1 MRKKIMGVTVGTTI
15 SPKKIEEKIN
25 PVKTVNG
32 KGPDKDGNVK
42 VEGGSGYSIYVSTE
56 QHPEI
61 GYDVI
66 TGMDDSYIETN
77 GRAIQ
82 VNDLII
88 MGRYLYRVTVV
99 NDTSF
104 DAELVY
110 EFVPDLSDYAKKNE
124 VPGKTSELD
133 NDSGFITKTV
143 SDLANYY
150 LKSETL
156 SKTEI
161 NNLISAVPKFSI
173 QVVTTLPTSGI
184 SSTTVYLVKSGSDAD
199 LYTEYIYVNNA
210 WEVIGSQR
218 VDLSGYA
225 LQTDIPT
232 KLSELSND
240 VDFLTNKELTSAINT
255 ALTDA
260 KQSGM
265 FDGKDGKDATAN
277 YGVCST
283 AAGTAAKVVNVDGFE
298 LKAGEVVT
306 VKFTAT
312 NTVANPTLNVNSTGA
327 YAIIYK
333 GNSIAAY
340 SAFGV
345 GALEAD
351 KLYQFVF
358 TGSNYELVGGLHVD
372 RLAGTNAGYA
382 KSGGDI
388 DFSAGVGTLKDGV
401 VPVKSV
407 NGKTG
412 AVTLDA
418 DDVGAR
424 PSTWTPSYSDVG
436 ADKSG
441 AAAAAVSGHNTNN
454 TAHNDIRLLIEGLVT
469 RLDALANSDDT
480 TLDQMAEVVKYI
492 KDNRDL
498 ISQITTDKVSV
509 SDIVNN
515 LTTNVSNRPLSAA
528 QGVALKALID
538 AITVPTKLSE
548 LSGDSTHRVVT
559 DTEKAAW
566 NAKSDFSGAYKD
578 LTGQPTIPTVPT
590 KVSAFENDKGYLTL
604 NTLPKYDGGVS

>member
-1 MRKKIMGVTVGTTI
+1 M
-15 SPKKIEEKIN
+15 
-25 PVKTVNG
+25 
-32 KGPDKDGNVK
+32 
-42 VEGGSGYSIYVSTE
+42 
-56 QHPEI
+56 
-61 GYDVI
+61 
-66 TGMDDSYIETN
+66 
-77 GRAIQ
+77 
-82 VNDLII
+82 
-88 MGRYLYRVTVV
+88 
-99 NDTSF
+99 
-104 DAELVY
+104 
-110 EFVPDLSDYAKKNE
+110 
-124 VPGKTSELD
+124 
-133 NDSGFITKTV
+133 
-143 SDLANYY
+143 
-150 LKSETL
+150 
-156 SKTEI
+156 
-161 NNLISAVPKFSI
+161 
-173 QVVTTLPTSGI
+173 VTTLPTSGI

-210 WEVIGSQR
+210 WEVLGSQR

-283 AAGTAAKVVNVDGFE
+283 AAGTAAKVVTVDGFE

-312 NTVANPTLNVNSTGA
+312 NSAANPSLNVNSTGA
-327 YAIIYK
+327 YPMIYK
-333 GNSIAAY
+333 GNSVAAY

-372 RLAGTNAGYA
+372 RLAGANAGYA

-388 DFSAGVGTLKDGV
+388 DFSGGVGTLKDGV

-407 NGKTG
+407 NGKDG

-418 DDVGAR
+418 GDVGAR
-424 PSTWTPSYSDVG
+424 PSNWMPTAADVGARPNTWTPTATEVGARPNTWTPSYSDVG

-441 AAAAAVSGHNTNN
+441 AASSAVSGHNTN
-454 TAHNDIRLLIEGLVT
+454 TSAHNDIRLLIEGLAT
-469 RLDALANSDDT
+469 RLNTLANSTDED
-480 TLDQMAEVVKYI
+480 LDQMAELVAYI
-492 KDNRDL
+492 KANKAL
-498 ISQITTDKVSV
+498 IDSITTTKVNV

-515 LTTNVSNRPLSAA
+515 LTSNVTNKPLSAA

-559 DTEKAAW
+559 DAEKTAW
-566 NAKSDFSGAYKD
+566 NNKSNFSGSYND
-578 LTGQPTIPTVPT
+578 LTGKPTIPTVPT
-590 KVSAFENDKGYLTL
+590 KVSAFENDAGYLK
-604 NTLPKYDGGVS
+604 NTDLAAKAEPWTVEFEDGSTAIKKVVLA